1 MHKRYFKM
9 LAENP
14 HLAEMSGETMEEIY
28 ERRRL

>member
-1 MHKRYFKM
+1 M